1 MGICGRVHIS
11 PDVAPSVERTLTALS
26 IGSSRQHR
34 QWTGDGVR
42 LARCDDG
49 DLATSRQALSAV
61 VDGRIDNLADLKRQ
75 LAGADFPDA
84 DPAAIVLL
92 AYDRWGDGFCDRIIG
107 DYACAVWDGPRRR
120 LVMAVD
126 PTGSRPLF
134 YWQGADELL
143 FASEPRG
150 LLADPEVPKVLDE
163 ERMGRWLSHLPADPQ
178 SSLYKDIRAVPPGHN
193 VIWDSGA
200 TRLERWWRPE
210 NLPNLRFTDSRDYE
224 AALLAALEQAVA
236 CRIDTDERVGA
247 HLSGGLDS
255 SAVTAVAARQLAGQ
269 GRRLTAFTAAPD
281 HAFPSRSGSFG
292 DEWGHAAALAAL
304 YPNVDHVRA
313 SNNDSG
319 LLEAVEYRQSALDC
333 PVLNP
338 SNTVW
343 MNAIDRQAR
352 DRGVKVML
360 TGQMGNMTIS
370 YDGGELLAARILK
383 GDLPGAV
390 RTALANHRG
399 GQRWRGILAEIADTV
414 LPIPVRRRLREML
427 NRGEMALS
435 DFSAVNPSFL
445 EEVGLD
451 EAALT
456 MGGNLRNLARGD
468 SRALRLAVFGRTGGR
483 GLWAAATRRLYGVDT
498 RDPTSDRRLVELCLT
513 IPDEQFRLDG
523 VPKSLIRR
531 TMAGLAPEMI
541 LTERRKGR
549 QSADWWTGF
558 DAARGQIAS
567 EVSRL
572 ANSTTASRALDMD
585 RLQSLIDNWPEGGA
599 GNEKVEYSYK
609 LALSRALGAGLFIR
623 RVEGGN
629 A

>member
-11 PDVAPSVERTLTALS
+11 TEVAPSVERTLTALS

-34 QWTGDGVR
+34 QWTGAGVR

-49 DLATSRQALSAV
+49 ALATGRQALCAV
-61 VDGRIDNLADLKRQ
+61 FDGRIDNLPDLKRQ
-75 LAGADFPDA
+75 LAGPDLPDA

-92 AYDRWGDGFCDRIIG
+92 AYDRWGDGFCDQIVG

-126 PTGSRPLF
+126 PTGARPLF
-134 YWQGADELL
+134 YWLGGDEIL

-150 LLADPEVPKVLDE
+150 LLADSEVPRALDE
-163 ERMGRWLSHLPADPQ
+163 QRMARWLSHLPADPQ
-178 SSLYKDIRAVPPGHN
+178 SSLYKDIRAVPPGHS
-193 VIWDSGA
+193 VIWDGGA

-210 NLPNLRFTDSRDYE
+210 NLPALRFTDSRDYE

-255 SAVTAVAARQLAGQ
+255 SAVTAIAARQLAAQ

-281 HAFPSRSGSFG
+281 HAFSPRRGVFG
-292 DEWGHAAALAAL
+292 DEWGHAAAMAAL
-304 YPNVDHVRA
+304 YPNIDHVRA

-319 LLEAVEYRQSALDC
+319 LLEAVEYRQSGLDC

-338 SNTVW
+338 SNAVW

-360 TGQMGNMTIS
+360 TGLMGNMTIS
-370 YDGGELLAARILK
+370 YDGGELLAARLLK
-383 GDLPGAV
+383 GDLPGAA
-390 RTALANHRG
+390 RTALANRRG
-399 GQRWRGILAEIADTV
+399 GQGWLGVLGEVADTV
-414 LPIPVRRRLREML
+414 LPIPVRRRLRAAL
-427 NRGEMALS
+427 NHGEPALS
-435 DFSAVNPSFL
+435 DFSAVNPALL

-451 EAALT
+451 EAALS

-468 SRALRLAVFGRTGGR
+468 SRALRLAVFGRTGAR

-523 VPKSLIRR
+523 MPRSLIRR
-531 TMAGLAPEMI
+531 TMAGLVPDVI

-549 QSADWWTGF
+549 QAADWWTGF

-572 ANSTTASRALDMD
+572 ANSTTASRAIDMD
-585 RLQSLIDNWPEGGA
+585 RLQTLIDNWPEAGA
-599 GNEKVEYSYK
+599 ASEQVEKSYK